1 MRLRQGVHSQRS
13 PAVSNTYQILLLMNC
28 PITSKWIVR
37 RVFYADTRLIAE
49 ISTSVTVTVLQNPCP
64 FILAQLDSFSTK
76 NQTTAYVL
84 TKRLPALQIATLS
97 NPLHLTNIF
106 KEFSYHYQTRLPNSL
121 NQQKSQ
127 TKADNI
133 QKVANLIRK
142 TNVKAKMLT
151 TTPNVSTLP

>member
-1 MRLRQGVHSQRS
+1 M
-13 PAVSNTYQILLLMNC
+13 
-28 PITSKWIVR
+28 
-37 RVFYADTRLIAE
+37 
-49 ISTSVTVTVLQNPCP
+49 
-64 FILAQLDSFSTK
+64 
-76 NQTTAYVL
+76 
-84 TKRLPALQIATLS
+84 ATLS